1 MKSFFKRVFS
11 IISTAWGRLSL
22 PWRFAITSVIA
33 ARLLYTLWSFAIL
46 SLFPVAIQNT
56 DLFGEPVLT
65 AFDLPTSQRYVYSR
79 IVGEEILTFQA
90 ADGKSVRDAQTGSIW
105 NLSSGMAIGGPLTGS
120 QLRGSTVPVE
130 SVFPYKGVEVNSIPS
145 LAIWQHFDANWYL
158 SIAQHGYGPFPD
170 DTHFAPLYPLLIRL
184 FYPFVGNWLVAGL
197 ILSQLFLIWL
207 VKELYVVFSD
217 WGGKAIAQKSIF
229 YLLIFPS
236 AFFLFSAY
244 AEPLFILAAVLALE
258 RMRSRSWLLAGLWT
272 ACAILSR
279 VQGVV
284 LLLPLAYALWK
295 TYRFRVSV
303 NHFRAFIFPGLAA
316 AAYIALRV
324 AAGAPSVIPFSEP
337 SVAAR
342 FVWPWTN
349 FVDAFRL
356 FMDGTFTYINV
367 VNMFLV
373 ILIVALLIYGWKK
386 IPIEYNLY
394 SVACLLILVLREVEN
409 QPFNPMI
416 RYALTIP
423 PIFYLL
429 ARLSQNRWI
438 NRLILITSLLLGLYL
453 SAQFFMWGFIA

>member
-1 MKSFFKRVFS
+1 M
-11 IISTAWGRLSL
+11 

-56 DLFGEPVLT
+56 NLFGEPVLT
-65 AFDLPTSQRYVYSR
+65 AFDLRMSQRYVYSR
-79 IVGEEILTFQA
+79 VVGEDILTFRTA
-90 ADGKSVRDAQTGSIW
+90 NGNSVRDAQTNSTW
-105 NLSSGMAIGGPLTGS
+105 KLSDGEAVEGPLAGS
-120 QLRGSTVPVE
+120 RLQVSTVPVE
-130 SVFPYKGVEVNSIPS
+130 SVFPYKGVEANPTPL

-158 SIAQHGYGPFPD
+158 SIAQNGYGQFPD

-207 VKELYVVFSD
+207 VKELYEVYED
-217 WGGKAIAQKSIF
+217 WGGREIAQKSVF

-244 AEPLFILAAVLALE
+244 AEPLFILTSILALQGI
-258 RMRSRSWLLAGLWT
+258 RSRRWLPAGLWT

-279 VQGVV
+279 VQGVA

-295 TYRFRVSV
+295 TYRFHVSSQ
-303 NHFRAFIFPGLAA
+303 HFKAFIFPSLAA
-316 AAYIALRV
+316 IAYIVLRIV
-324 AAGAPSVIPFSEP
+324 AGAPSVIPISEP
-337 SVAAR
+337 SVAAKL
-342 FVWPWTN
+342 VWPWN
-349 FVDAFRL
+349 SFVDALRMFW
-356 FMDGTFTYINV
+356 DGSFTYLNAVNLALTLLV
-367 VNMFLV
+367 VT
-373 ILIVALLIYGWKK
+373 LLIYGWKK
-386 IPIEYNLY
+386 IPIEYSLY
-394 SVACLLILVLREVEN
+394 SIACVLILVMREVET

-423 PIFYLL
+423 PVFYML
-429 ARLSQNRWI
+429 AQFSKDRWI

-453 SAQFFMWGFIA
+453 SAQFFMWGFVA